1 MSPPQRIIDSTPTS
15 ALLKAKV
22 DALLSG
28 RHSTEKV
35 LRCWGMGAGAGA
47 QETKEA
53 IQNLLTEYSSSFDME
68 EASRYELKKAS
79 PHTHGMA
86 FAAALPSPFL
96 LPLNH

>member
-1 MSPPQRIIDSTPTS
+1 MSTSILIDATVFPIGRIPDSTPTS
-15 ALLKAKV
+15 ALLKVKV
-22 DALLSG
+22 DSVLSV

-68 EASRYELKKAS
+68 EASRYGLGWDTD
-79 PHTHGMA
+79 PVRGC
-86 FAAALPSPFL
+86 
-96 LPLNH
+96 